1 MRDIRGDLQ
10 DRASLLEEQINN
22 AEAHFDKLVEQL
34 RAEHESRLEDLKAEL
49 AAVSRLMEVELRRLG
64 NMQVAAS
71 KAQAPQPA
79 PQPSHHH
86 QPAHQPSHQASHQ
99 PSHQASHQA
108 SHQPSHQQ
116 APQPSPQQPLADFL
130 VRKLSEVGAMSRDD
144 LRRLSMQ
151 EGYFADAESAERGVT
166 TTLLNVVK
174 AGLIRQLPNG
184 NFAPATVLDTIRLR
198 RAM

>member
-99 PSHQASHQA
+99 PSHQASHQ
-108 SHQPSHQQ
+108 PSHQQ